1 MSVLRASLIFCL
13 LLGGCGYQ
21 LRGSDYWASMPSL
34 AIAEVAQ
41 PSLKAAQEALVSSV
55 RVGPLSEPTY
65 TVELIDETYQKWP
78 IAASPLD
85 AVINYRVTLRWSV
98 EVFGPEVNGSSH
110 RVRRRQIALLS
121 SVVICL
127 LRVRPRS
134 EGSISCGTRWE
145 TNWFGKLVNGSLIW
159 QSVCRP
165 AEVRSYED
173 LPRQARST
181 LRKIVDAPVLGIR

>member
-34 AIAEVAQ
+34 AIADGAQ

-98 EVFGPEVNGSSH
+98 EVFGPEGQWVLSQSAETADRFVEQRSNLLAAGEAEE
-110 RVRRRQIALLS
+110 RRLNQLRNTLGDQLVRQIGQRLANMAVSLQ
-121 SVVICL
+121 
-127 LRVRPRS
+127 
-134 EGSISCGTRWE
+134 TR
-145 TNWFGKLVNGSLIW
+145 
-159 QSVCRP
+159 
-165 AEVRSYED
+165 
-173 LPRQARST
+173 
-181 LRKIVDAPVLGIR
+181 